1 MAYSEEVWQKAK
13 VLRESGKSLGEV
25 ELLTGINKSSIQR
38 KEKKENWIVGKTQQ
52 LKSDIIEV
60 EKQNATILQQKATI
74 REKIATLEDYEIKYL
89 DELIQDEAKIRSLLF
104 STTALNVIRI
114 NEDLQQ
120 NMKYEKV
127 SVGDG
132 VQNLEPVKLSASDY
146 KNAQEALDKASITL
160 GVNQRHSNSQVT
172 VNNQNNIQNNNI
184 PLTLEE
190 AEKEA
195 LNLGVPLEVLIK

>member
-1 MAYSEEVWQKAK
+1 MAYTTEEWKKAK
-13 VLRESGKSLGEV
+13 VLRESGKSLTEV
-25 ELLTGINKSSIQR
+25 ELITGINKSSIQR
-38 KEKKENWIVGKTQQ
+38 KEKKDNWILNKTQQ

-60 EKQNATILQQKATI
+60 EKENAKILQQKTQL

-89 DELIQDEAKIRSLLF
+89 DEIIQDEEKIRSLLF

-127 SVGDG
+127 SCGDG

-146 KNAQEALDKASITL
+146 KNAQEALDKASVTL
-160 GVNQRHSNSQVT
+160 GVNQRHSNSQVQI
-172 VNNQNNIQNNNI
+172 NNSNALQNNIK
-184 PLTLEE
+184 TLDDFYD
-190 AEKEA
+190 
-195 LNLGVPLEVLIK
+195 N